1 MFSMCK
7 PSSVEILIFRNYR
20 TFCPC
25 FHFVSSGDQK
35 VFFLEKFYNTWIKHS
50 KQIINILLYFAPD
63 LAVEIIIQPLEHKT

>member
-7 PSSVEILIFRNYR
+7 HLSVEIPIFRNYG

-35 VFFLEKFYNTWIKHS
+35 VLFEKFYNTWIKHS

>member
-7 PSSVEILIFRNYR
+7 PLSVEIPIFA
-20 TFCPC
+20 TIG
-25 FHFVSSGDQK
+25 HFALVSILSPLEIK
-35 VFFLEKFYNTWIKHS
+35 RFFFEKFYNTWIKHS